1 MKDKRVISTYYKYK
15 DKNSTYVFFV
25 NDNNNIYVETPFGS
39 LVIPYNNL
47 RDYGKLYVYYII
59 SLQLTPIQSH
69 IYYCDHG
76 YKGLY
81 KENRKWYILT
91 NICWKSQYMSF
102 GDYCY
107 FTENPYDI
115 ALTYCSPSEAVDNFL
130 YQLNENVE
138 LEDPYKICDWLINY
152 ETNLIEK
159 ELYQNEEIIKDEKNT
174 YLLLLI
180 IKKHYNINEDI
191 ILKIYQHI
199 VFDSNDINNN
209 VI

>member
-15 DKNSTYVFFV
+15 DINSTYVFFV

-39 LVIPYNNL
+39 LVIPYANL